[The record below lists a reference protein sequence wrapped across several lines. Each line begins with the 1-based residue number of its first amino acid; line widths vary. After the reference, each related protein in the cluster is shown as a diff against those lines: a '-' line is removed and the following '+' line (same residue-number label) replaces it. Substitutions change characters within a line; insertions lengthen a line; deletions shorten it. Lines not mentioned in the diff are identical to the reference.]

1 MTDQA
6 RALRVARPGGATFQP
21 SETGVPA
28 DTGAVVIGS
37 GKGGVGKSL
46 VAVTLASALAAAG
59 RRVLLVDADF
69 NLGTLHVLLGVRP
82 EVQPETL
89 IEPGVDAADVVIPV
103 CRNLWLMPA
112 TSGSERIQ
120 RLSTHDRARLHRQV
134 TRLYPQYDTVVVDAA
149 AGLDSAL
156 RVAAMQA
163 SRLVLVTT
171 PEPTALTSAYALVKM
186 VHGRLPLLPIDLLV
200 NRAQHQDEG
209 EAAAERMR
217 QACARFLGRPLRY
230 LGAIPED
237 GQMRAALSH
246 PEQLV
251 DPDHAGPAQVALHAI
266 IRTHLADLMESP
278 CTP

>member
-6 RALRVARPGGATFQP
+6 RALRVARPAGAPFQQA
-21 SETGVPA
+21 EQA
-28 DTGAVVIGS
+28 IDAETGAVVVGS

-46 VAVTLASALAAAG
+46 VAVTMASTLAAAG

-82 EVQPETL
+82 DVQPETL
-89 IEPGVDAADVVIPV
+89 LEPGVDAADVVIPV

-134 TRLYPQYDTVVVDAA
+134 TRLYPHYDTVIVDAA

-200 NRAQHQDEG
+200 NRTHDPDEG
-209 EAAAERMR
+209 AIAAERMR
-217 QACARFLGRPLRY
+217 QACARFLGRPLRF

-237 GQMRAALSH
+237 GAMRAALSD
-246 PEQLV
+246 PERLV
-251 DPDHAGPAQVALHAI
+251 DPDRAGPAQAALHAI
-266 IRTHLADLMESP
+266 IRTQLGDLMEPP

>member
-6 RALRVARPGGATFQP
+6 RALRVARPGSASFQQA
-21 SETGVPA
+21 ETAVHV
-28 DTGAVVIGS
+28 DTGAVVVGS

-89 IEPGVDAADVVIPV
+89 LEPGVDATDVVVPV

-112 TSGSERIQ
+112 TSGSERVQ

-200 NRAQHQDEG
+200 NRAQHHDEG

-246 PEQLV
+246 PERLV
-251 DPDHAGPAQVALHAI
+251 DPDHAGPAQAALHAI